1 MTDTV
6 TTITIVSS
14 TTTMAAFH
22 LNSQFVSKMH
32 NDTKS
37 QHYNLVK

>member
-6 TTITIVSS
+6 TTITILSL

-22 LNSQFVSKMH
+22 FISQFVSKMH
-32 NDTKS
+32 NNTKS